1 MARSLL
7 HTASLAVTGP
17 LALYAVFWS
26 LAVIPFFQRHLL
38 YAHKFNTLFWTDVNE
53 PERWGFEKHQV
64 TPFYLHT
71 PDDNWIYAWHVL
83 PLPLY
88 HRHDAQIINGA
99 SAEAASRD
107 VTTTESF
114 RLLKSDP
121 NAKLI
126 LYFHGNAG
134 HVAQMYRGPSYHSLT
149 DTSSYHVIAIDY
161 RGFGH
166 STGVP
171 SEKGLIQDA
180 ETLVEWATE
189 VAGIPSSRI
198 VLFGHSLGTAVA
210 SGVAERYTNRG
221 VDFAGIV
228 LVAGFS
234 DLSNLLIGYR
244 IGGLFPVMGPLVA
257 WPSAVKLLQGAVI
270 DKWHSAD
277 RLARIVR
284 QSQKRLRLELVHSY
298 HDWDIPWQHE
308 DVLFQAAA
316 NATTAG
322 LTQQAF
328 FKFKEGVTETRPGNH
343 GFTATVKA
351 SPDIVIR
358 QELVLHGGHNQ
369 IVTSS
374 AVLRAVMRC
383 FDEK

>member
-1 MARSLL
+1 
-7 HTASLAVTGP
+7 
-17 LALYAVFWS
+17 
-26 LAVIPFFQRHLL
+26 
-38 YAHKFNTLFWTDVNE
+38 
-53 PERWGFEKHQV
+53 HQV
-64 TPFYLHT
+64 APFYLHT

-88 HRHDAQIINGA
+88 HKHDAQIINGA
-99 SAEAASRD
+99 SPEVAPRD

-171 SEKGLIQDA
+171 SEQGLLQDA
-180 ETLVEWATE
+180 ETLVEWATK

-244 IGGLFPVMGPLVA
+244 ISGVFPVMGPLVV
-257 WPSAVKLLQGAVI
+257 WPSAVKLLQGAVV

-284 QSQKRLRLELVHSY
+284 QSRKRLRLELIHSY

-316 NATTAG
+316 NATTDG

-328 FKFKEGVTETRPGNH
+328 DTYKEGVTEVRPGND

-351 SPDIVIR
+351 SPDMVIR

-383 FDEK
+383 FDEE

>member
-1 MARSLL
+1 MARSLM

-26 LAVIPFFQRHLL
+26 LAAIPFFQRHFL
-38 YAHKFNTLFWTDVNE
+38 YAHKFNTLRWWDVNE
-53 PERWGFEKHQV
+53 PERWGFEKNQV
-64 TPFYLHT
+64 APFYLHT
-71 PDDNWIYAWHVL
+71 PDGNWIYAWHVL

-88 HRHDAQIINGA
+88 HKHEAQIVKGA
-99 SAEAASRD
+99 SSEVAPRD
-107 VTTTESF
+107 ITATKSF
-114 RLLKSDP
+114 NLLKSDP

-126 LYFHGNAG
+126 LY
-134 HVAQMYRGPSYHSLT
+134 Y
-149 DTSSYHVIAIDY
+149 TSSYHVIAIDY

-171 SEKGLIQDA
+171 SEQGLIQDA
-180 ETLVEWATE
+180 ETLVEWATK
-189 VAGIPSSRI
+189 VAGIPASRI

-210 SGVAERYTNRG
+210 TGVAERCTTRG
-221 VDFAGIV
+221 IDFAGIV
-228 LVAGFS
+228 LVSGFS

-244 IGGLFPVMGPLVA
+244 ISGIFPIMGPLIA
-257 WPSAVKLLQGAVI
+257 WPSAVELLKRAVV
-270 DKWHSAD
+270 DKWPSAD

-284 QSQKRLRLELVHSY
+284 RTQHKLRLELIHSY
-298 HDWDIPWQHE
+298 HDWDIPWQH
-308 DVLFQAAA
+308 DNVLFQAAA

-328 FKFKEGVTETRPGNH
+328 DKFKEGITRVRPDNL
-343 GFTATVKA
+343 GFIAEVKA
-351 SPDIVIR
+351 DPDIVIR
-358 QELVLHGGHNQ
+358 QELILHSGHNQ

-383 FDEK
+383 FDE

>member
-1 MARSLL
+1 MARSLMR
-7 HTASLAVTGP
+7 TASLAVTAP

-26 LAVIPFFQRHLL
+26 LAVIPFFQRHFL
-38 YAHKFNTLFWTDVNE
+38 YAHKFNTLFWSDVNE

-64 TPFYLHT
+64 APFYLHT

-83 PLPLY
+83 PLQLY
-88 HRHDAQIINGA
+88 QRHEDLIISGA
-99 SAEAASRD
+99 SSEVAPRD
-107 VTTTESF
+107 ITTTESF

-126 LYFHGNAG
+126 LY
-134 HVAQMYRGPSYHSLT
+134 Y
-149 DTSSYHVIAIDY
+149 TSSYHVVAIDY

-166 STGVP
+166 STGIP
-171 SEKGLIQDA
+171 SEQGLIQDA
-180 ETLVEWATE
+180 ETLVEWAIK
-189 VAGIPSSRI
+189 VAGIPPSRI

-210 SGVAERYTNRG
+210 SGVAERCADR
-221 VDFAGIV
+221 DIEFAGIV

-234 DLSNLLIGYR
+234 DLSNLLVGYR
-244 IGGLFPVMGPLVA
+244 ISGVFPVMGPLVA
-257 WPSAVKLLQGAVI
+257 WPSAVEFLKGAVV

-284 QSQKRLRLELVHSY
+284 QTQNRLRLELIHSY
-298 HDWDIPWQHE
+298 DDWDIPWQHA

-328 FKFKEGVTETRPGNH
+328 DKFKEGVTKVLPGNQ
-343 GFTATVKA
+343 GFTALAEA

-358 QELVLHGGHNQ
+358 QQLVLHGGHNQ
-369 IVTSS
+369 IVISS

-383 FDEK
+383 FDEV